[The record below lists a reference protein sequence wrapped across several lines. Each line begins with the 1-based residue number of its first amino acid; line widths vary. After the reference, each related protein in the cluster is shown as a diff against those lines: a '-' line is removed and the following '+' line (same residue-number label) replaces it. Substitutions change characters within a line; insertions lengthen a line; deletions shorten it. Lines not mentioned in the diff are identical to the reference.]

1 MELIPM
7 DSKKAL
13 SEYIKLILE
22 KKIREVDLS
31 DDRTSFWGSEEHIT
45 DLERRLKDATYWRD
59 KQRKGSEKRA
69 YYRGVVNDIKSQ
81 LASAKKTK
89 EKDRR

>member
-1 MELIPM
+1 MELMPM
-7 DSKKAL
+7 DSKNTL

-31 DDRTSFWGSEEHIT
+31 DDRRSFWGSDEHIT
-45 DLERRLKDATYWRD
+45 DLETRLKSAIYWRD
-59 KQRKGSEKRA
+59 KQRKGSEKRS

-81 LASAKKTK
+81 LASAKNQTK
-89 EKDRR
+89 KDK